1 MKFSTVMIAGALA
14 LAGVTHAFAQP
25 QVLVGETFASAPLTS
40 APTNQLSLGAVTIT
54 SNQPALEIVSLED
67 GTKVLRFRP
76 KRGAWVRVAFAP
88 TTLKAKQAISLQAQV
103 KYPAGAP
110 DKGAALRVGIYAL
123 TDAASPVAVA
133 EDVGFAALTNPG
145 AAGDTPG
152 TTFLR
157 DNATANSEGKFPG
170 FLGGGPGTS
179 PGGNPGPVLNFGTAW
194 TELFFALSPT
204 NDKPAAPWTATYLV
218 GKAGAPMKN
227 QASFKESKEFVS
239 PAFNVAGLSVGPGDE
254 LLIRSLTIAV
264 IGK

>member
-1 MKFSTVMIAGALA
+1 MR
-14 LAGVTHAFAQP
+14 
-25 QVLVGETFASAPLTS
+25 VLVFCDDTYHPAATVRAGLAPLAQAGGFDFDWIEDAAGWNPAMLRDYPVVLLSKSNVCS
-40 APTNQLSLGAVTIT
+40 A
-54 SNQPALEIVSLED
+54 SNQTPWL
-67 GTKVLRFRP
+67 
-76 KRGAWVRVAFAP
+76 
-88 TTLKAKQAISLQAQV
+88 
-103 KYPAGAP
+103 
-110 DKGAALRVGIYAL
+110 
-123 TDAASPVAVA
+123 AVA
-133 EDVGFAALTNPG
+133 EGVGFAALTNPG
-145 AAGDTPG
+145 ASGDTPG

-157 DNATANSEGKFPG
+157 DNATTNSEGKFPG

-179 PGGNPGPVLNFGTAW
+179 PGGNPGPVLDFGTAW